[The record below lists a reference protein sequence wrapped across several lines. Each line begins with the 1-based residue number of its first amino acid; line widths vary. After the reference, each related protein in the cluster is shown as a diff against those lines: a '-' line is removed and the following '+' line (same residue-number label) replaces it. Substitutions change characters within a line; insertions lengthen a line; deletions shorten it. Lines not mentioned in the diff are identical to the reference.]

1 VKFQFQMS
9 TITQGFI
16 ATEYFTKYP
25 GRFFSMHVQDVDLNA
40 TLPAGGR
47 GGVQVSVGKRS
58 IDWVKTFT
66 AAKVGGVKNYFVE
79 QNMELTNQGERRRA
93 AGDECLKREGVM
105 KRREFLIGAAAAA
118 GLFSRRSWAQTRD
131 EAKLRRVAIMSLC
144 FNSMLKNP
152 SQPDAPA
159 RTLDVMDL
167 GQMLADRYGVHNV
180 EMQHAH
186 FPSTEPAYLKDFR
199 DRLAKTQSQVT
210 NINLEFGPQN
220 ISAADPAL
228 RQQAIDRTKEWIDHA
243 VALGCPRIMI
253 NQGAPTQ
260 ENEEI
265 AIAALKAMGDY
276 GKSKNIKVAM
286 ENRGGGGG
294 RQSAAAPAN
303 PAPPAPPA
311 SPAPPAPAAWIL
323 LVEIIKGSGTWA
335 NCDLGNF
342 PDQETQHAGIRG
354 MFPLTDGNCHVKLN
368 PARYDLPAALAL
380 VKQLGYTGL
389 YSIEAGGG
397 SGTDPHQAV
406 QNIYD
411 VLLPNM

>member
-1 VKFQFQMS
+1 
-9 TITQGFI
+9 
-16 ATEYFTKYP
+16 
-25 GRFFSMHVQDVDLNA
+25 
-40 TLPAGGR
+40 
-47 GGVQVSVGKRS
+47 
-58 IDWVKTFT
+58 
-66 AAKVGGVKNYFVE
+66 
-79 QNMELTNQGERRRA
+79 
-93 AGDECLKREGVM
+93 
-105 KRREFLIGAAAAA
+105 
-118 GLFSRRSWAQTRD
+118 
-131 EAKLRRVAIMSLC
+131 MSLC
-144 FNSMLKNP
+144 FNSILKNP

-186 FPSTEPAYLKDFR
+186 FPATDAAYLKDFR
-199 DRLAKTQSQVT
+199 ERLAKTKSQVT

-228 RQQAIDRTKEWIDHA
+228 RQQAIDRTREWIDHA

-253 NQGAPTQ
+253 NQGQPTQ
-260 ENEEI
+260 ENKEI

-276 GKSKNIKVAM
+276 GKSRNIKVAM

-294 RQSAAAPAN
+294 RQNAAATAN
-303 PAPPAPPA
+303 PTPPAPPAPPA
-311 SPAPPAPAAWIL
+311 PAPWIL

-368 PARYDLPAALAL
+368 PARYDLPAALA
-380 VKQLGYTGL
+380 VVRQLGYTGL

-397 SGTDPHQAV
+397 AGTDPYQAV

>member
-1 VKFQFQMS
+1 
-9 TITQGFI
+9 
-16 ATEYFTKYP
+16 
-25 GRFFSMHVQDVDLNA
+25 
-40 TLPAGGR
+40 
-47 GGVQVSVGKRS
+47 
-58 IDWVKTFT
+58 
-66 AAKVGGVKNYFVE
+66 
-79 QNMELTNQGERRRA
+79 
-93 AGDECLKREGVM
+93 M
-105 KRREFLIGAAAAA
+105 KRREFLVGAAAAA
-118 GLFSRRSWAQTRD
+118 GLVSSRKGWAQARD

-144 FNSMLKNP
+144 FNSILKSP

-186 FPSTEPAYLKDFR
+186 FPSTEAAYLKDFR
-199 DRLAKTQSQVT
+199 ERLAKTQSQVT

-220 ISAADPAL
+220 ISAADLAL

-253 NQGAPTQ
+253 NQGQPTQ
-260 ENEEI
+260 ENKEI
-265 AIAALKAMGDY
+265 AIATLKAMGDY

-294 RQSAAAPAN
+294 RQSAAAPVN

-311 SPAPPAPAAWIL
+311 NPAPAAPAAWVL

-335 NCDLGNF
+335 NCDIGNF

-368 PARYDLPAALAL
+368 PARYDLPAALAV

-397 SGTDPHQAV
+397 AGTDPHQAV

>member
-1 VKFQFQMS
+1 
-9 TITQGFI
+9 
-16 ATEYFTKYP
+16 
-25 GRFFSMHVQDVDLNA
+25 
-40 TLPAGGR
+40 
-47 GGVQVSVGKRS
+47 
-58 IDWVKTFT
+58 
-66 AAKVGGVKNYFVE
+66 
-79 QNMELTNQGERRRA
+79 
-93 AGDECLKREGVM
+93 M

-118 GLFSRRSWAQTRD
+118 GLVHCRTAWAQVRD
-131 EAKLRRVAIMSLC
+131 DAKLRRVAIMSLC

-152 SQPDAPA
+152 AQPDAPA

-186 FPSTEPAYLKDFR
+186 FPSTEPTYLKDFR
-199 DRLAKTQSQVT
+199 ERLARTKSQVT

-228 RQQAIDRTKEWIDHA
+228 RQQAIDRTREWIDHA
-243 VALGCPRIMI
+243 VALGCPRVMI
-253 NQGAPTQ
+253 NQGMPTQ
-260 ENEEI
+260 ENKEI

-286 ENRGGGGG
+286 ENRGSGGG
-294 RQSAAAPAN
+294 RPAVS
-303 PAPPAPPA
+303 A
-311 SPAPPAPAAWIL
+311 SPAPPAPWIL
-323 LVEIIKGSGTWA
+323 LVDIIKGSGTYA

-342 PDQETQHAGIRG
+342 ADQETQHAGIRG

-368 PARYDLPAALAL
+368 PARYDLPAALQL

>member
-1 VKFQFQMS
+1 
-9 TITQGFI
+9 
-16 ATEYFTKYP
+16 
-25 GRFFSMHVQDVDLNA
+25 
-40 TLPAGGR
+40 
-47 GGVQVSVGKRS
+47 
-58 IDWVKTFT
+58 
-66 AAKVGGVKNYFVE
+66 
-79 QNMELTNQGERRRA
+79 
-93 AGDECLKREGVM
+93 M
-105 KRREFLIGAAAAA
+105 KRREFLVGAAAAA
-118 GLFSRRSWAQTRD
+118 GLVSSRKGWAQARD

-144 FNSMLKNP
+144 FNSILKNP

-186 FPSTEPAYLKDFR
+186 FPSTEPAYVKDFR
-199 DRLAKTQSQVT
+199 DRLAKTRSQVT

-253 NQGAPTQ
+253 NQGAPSQ
-260 ENEEI
+260 ENKEI

-286 ENRGGGGG
+286 ENRGSGGG
-294 RQSAAAPAN
+294 RQNAAAN
-303 PAPPAPPA
+303 PA
-311 SPAPPAPAAWIL
+311 SPAPPAPPAVPAPPAWIL

-335 NCDLGNF
+335 NCDIGNF

-368 PARYDLPAALAL
+368 PARYDLPAALAV

-397 SGTDPHQAV
+397 AGTDPHQAV

>member
-1 VKFQFQMS
+1 
-9 TITQGFI
+9 
-16 ATEYFTKYP
+16 
-25 GRFFSMHVQDVDLNA
+25 
-40 TLPAGGR
+40 
-47 GGVQVSVGKRS
+47 
-58 IDWVKTFT
+58 
-66 AAKVGGVKNYFVE
+66 
-79 QNMELTNQGERRRA
+79 
-93 AGDECLKREGVM
+93 M

-118 GLFSRRSWAQTRD
+118 GLVRSRNGWAQTRD

-144 FNSMLKNP
+144 FNSILKNP

-199 DRLAKTQSQVT
+199 DRLAKTRSQVT

-260 ENEEI
+260 ENKEI

-294 RQSAAAPAN
+294 RQAAPAAGTPPAPPAV
-303 PAPPAPPA
+303 PAPPAP
-311 SPAPPAPAAWIL
+311 SAPAAWVL

>member
-1 VKFQFQMS
+1 
-9 TITQGFI
+9 
-16 ATEYFTKYP
+16 
-25 GRFFSMHVQDVDLNA
+25 
-40 TLPAGGR
+40 
-47 GGVQVSVGKRS
+47 
-58 IDWVKTFT
+58 
-66 AAKVGGVKNYFVE
+66 
-79 QNMELTNQGERRRA
+79 
-93 AGDECLKREGVM
+93 M

-118 GLFSRRSWAQTRD
+118 GLAGSRKGWAQVRD
-131 EAKLRRVAIMSLC
+131 ETKLRRIAIMSLC
-144 FNSMLKNP
+144 FNSILKNP
-152 SQPDAPA
+152 SQPNDPA
-159 RTLDVMDL
+159 RTLDVAEL
-167 GQMLADRYGVHNV
+167 GQMLADRYGVHNL

-186 FPSTEPAYLKDFR
+186 FPVTAPAYLKEFR

-243 VALGCPRIMI
+243 LALGCPRIMV

-260 ENEEI
+260 ENKDA

-276 GKSKNIKVAM
+276 GKSRNIMVAM

-294 RQSAAAPAN
+294 RQGPAAPGAT
-303 PAPPAPPA
+303 PA
-311 SPAPPAPAAWIL
+311 SPAPPAPVGPPAWVL
-323 LVEIIKGSGTWA
+323 LVEIIKGSGTYA

-342 PDQETQHAGIRG
+342 PDQDTQHAGIRG

-397 SGTDPHQAV
+397 AGTDPYQNV

>member
-1 VKFQFQMS
+1 
-9 TITQGFI
+9 
-16 ATEYFTKYP
+16 
-25 GRFFSMHVQDVDLNA
+25 
-40 TLPAGGR
+40 
-47 GGVQVSVGKRS
+47 
-58 IDWVKTFT
+58 
-66 AAKVGGVKNYFVE
+66 
-79 QNMELTNQGERRRA
+79 
-93 AGDECLKREGVM
+93 M

-118 GLFSRRSWAQTRD
+118 GLAGSRKGWAQVRD
-131 EAKLRRVAIMSLC
+131 ETKLRRIAIMSLC
-144 FNSMLKNP
+144 FNSILKNP
-152 SQPDAPA
+152 SQPNEPA
-159 RTLDVMDL
+159 RTLDVAEL
-167 GQMLADRYGVHNV
+167 GQMLADRYGVHNL

-186 FPSTEPAYLKDFR
+186 FPVTAPAYLKEFR

-243 VALGCPRIMI
+243 LALGCPRIMV

-260 ENEEI
+260 ENKDA

-276 GKSKNIKVAM
+276 GKSRNIMVAM

-294 RQSAAAPAN
+294 RQGPAAPGAT
-303 PAPPAPPA
+303 PA
-311 SPAPPAPAAWIL
+311 SPAPPAPVGPPAWVL
-323 LVEIIKGSGTWA
+323 LVEIIKGSGTYA

-342 PDQETQHAGIRG
+342 PDQDTQHAGIRG

-397 SGTDPHQAV
+397 AGTDPYQNV